1 MARIGLLSSPPP
13 LEGRSRV
20 VPSVSKSALRSSTVL
35 RLGVFGLLC
44 VLALV
49 LVLAAHRHGQWS
61 TADRRALIEAG
72 ETRVLR
78 VDARQPGAGL
88 QLQPGA
94 LRPGEWGFLEY
105 EAEGLGPAH
114 VLMLV
119 IESDTGQELRQ
130 LPMGRHVLPLWRFR
144 AWKGDAAAGLPSTP
158 RLSLFVRADERL
170 AVEDLPAAEL
180 RLHGLELQSGGLWPA
195 LRSTFSEWFAPRP
208 WLPSSINGEGSA
220 YAGRGGP
227 SLPLWIALCAL
238 AALACAPAPRRGWV
252 LPIVLGGWCVM
263 HLAHLHQIGQRSLR
277 LAAQSG
283 IATQPLVAHGMVA
296 GLIPEVRQLLAAV
309 PAADKLLLWTEDPLT
324 RDALRFE
331 LGARP
336 VLQLHQ
342 LEQLQQ
348 LPADAEILLLAV
360 APEQLPRGRGP
371 ARQVLGG
378 AQFEMAEMAASAQA
392 RLIRLRRLP

>member
-1 MARIGLLSSPPP
+1 MSN
-13 LEGRSRV
+13 
-20 VPSVSKSALRSSTVL
+20 SALRSLIVL

-72 ETRVLR
+72 ETPVLR

-88 QLQPGA
+88 QLQPGT

-105 EAEGLGPAH
+105 QAEGLGPAH
-114 VLMLV
+114 VLVLV
-119 IESDTGQELRQ
+119 IESDSGQELRQ

-144 AWKGDAAAGLPSTP
+144 AWNGDAAAATPSTP

-170 AVEDLPAAEL
+170 AMEDLPAAEL
-180 RLHGLELQSGGLWPA
+180 RLLSLELQSGGLWPA
-195 LRSTFSEWFAPRP
+195 LRSAFSEWFAPRP
-208 WLPSSINGEGSA
+208 WLASSINGEGSA

-227 SLPLWIALCAL
+227 ALPLWIALCAL
-238 AALACAPAPRRGWV
+238 AALACAPAPRRPWV
-252 LPIVLGGWCVM
+252 LPIMLGGWCFV
-263 HLAHLHQIGQRSLR
+263 HLGHLHQLGQRSLR
-277 LAAQSG
+277 LAGQADL
-283 IATQPLVAHGMVA
+283 ATQPLVAHSMVA
-296 GLIPEVRQLLAAV
+296 ALTPEVRRVLAAV

-348 LPADAEILLLAV
+348 LPAEAEILLLAV
-360 APEQLPRGRGP
+360 TPEQLPRGRGP

-378 AQFEMAEMAASAQA
+378 IPFEMTEVAASAQA

>member
-1 MARIGLLSSPPP
+1 MI
-13 LEGRSRV
+13 
-20 VPSVSKSALRSSTVL
+20 VL

-72 ETRVLR
+72 ETPVLR
-78 VDARQPGAGL
+78 VEARQPGAGL
-88 QLQPGA
+88 QLQPGT

-105 EAEGLGPAH
+105 QAEGLGPAH

-119 IESDTGQELRQ
+119 IESDSGQELRQ

-144 AWKGDAAAGLPSTP
+144 AWNGDAAAATPSTP

-180 RLHGLELQSGGLWPA
+180 RLLSLELQSGGLWPA
-195 LRSTFSEWFAPRP
+195 LRSAFSEWFAPRP
-208 WLPSSINGEGSA
+208 WLASSINGEGSA

-238 AALACAPAPRRGWV
+238 AALACAPAPRRRWV
-252 LPIVLGGWCVM
+252 LPIVLCGWGFV
-263 HLAHLHQIGQRSLR
+263 HLGHLHQLGQRSLR
-277 LAAQSG
+277 LAGQADL
-283 IATQPLVAHGMVA
+283 ATQPLVAHSMVA
-296 GLIPEVRQLLAAV
+296 ALTPEVRRVLAAV

-348 LPADAEILLLAV
+348 LPAEAEILLLAV
-360 APEQLPRGRGP
+360 APEQLPRGHGS

-378 AQFEMAEMAASAQA
+378 IPFEMTEVAASAQT

>member
-1 MARIGLLSSPPP
+1 
-13 LEGRSRV
+13 
-20 VPSVSKSALRSSTVL
+20 VSISALRASAVL
-35 RLGVFGLLC
+35 RLGVVALLC
-44 VLALV
+44 ALALV

-61 TADRRALIEAG
+61 TAERRALIDAG

-88 QLQPGA
+88 QFQPGA

-105 EAEGLGPAH
+105 QAEGLGPTH

-119 IESDTGQELRQ
+119 IESDSGQELRQ
-130 LPMGRHVLPLWRFR
+130 LPMGRHVLPLWRFG
-144 AWKGDAAAGLPSTP
+144 AWNGGVAAATP

-180 RLHGLELQSGGLWPA
+180 RLLSLELQSGGLWPA
-195 LRSTFSEWFAPRP
+195 LRSAFSEWFAPRP
-208 WLPSSINGEGSA
+208 WLASSINGEGSA

-238 AALACAPAPRRGWV
+238 AALACAPAPRRRWV
-252 LPIVLGGWCVM
+252 LPIVLGGWCFM
-263 HLAHLHQIGQRSLR
+263 HLAHLHQLGQRSLR
-277 LAAQSG
+277 LAGQADL
-283 IATQPLVAHGMVA
+283 ATQPLVAHSMVA
-296 GLIPEVRQLLAAV
+296 VLTPEVRRVLAAV

-348 LPADAEILLLAV
+348 LPAEAEILLLVV

-378 AQFEMAEMAASAQA
+378 IPFEMTEVAASPQA

>member
-1 MARIGLLSSPPP
+1 
-13 LEGRSRV
+13 
-20 VPSVSKSALRSSTVL
+20 VSNSALRSLIVL
-35 RLGVFGLLC
+35 RLCVFGLLC

-61 TADRRALIEAG
+61 TADRRALIETG
-72 ETRVLR
+72 ETPVLR
-78 VDARQPGAGL
+78 VDARQPGAGM

-105 EAEGLGPAH
+105 EAEGLGMAH
-114 VLMLV
+114 VLMLL
-119 IESDTGQELRQ
+119 IESDAGQELRQ

-144 AWKGDAAAGLPSTP
+144 AWSGDAGDSTASTP
-158 RLSLFVRADERL
+158 RISVFVRADERL
-170 AVEDLPAAEL
+170 ALQDLPEAEL
-180 RLHGLELQSGGLWPA
+180 RLHVLELQSGGLWPA
-195 LRSTFSEWFAPRP
+195 LRSAFSEWFAPRP
-208 WLPSSINGEGSA
+208 WLASSINGEGSA
-220 YAGRGGP
+220 FAGRGGP

-238 AALACAPAPRRGWV
+238 AALACAPAPRRRWV
-252 LPIVLGGWCVM
+252 LPIVLGSWCVV
-263 HLAHLHQIGQRSLR
+263 HGAHLHQLGQRSLR
-277 LAAQSG
+277 LAGQADL
-283 IATQPLVAHGMVA
+283 ATQPLVAHSMVA
-296 GLIPEVRQLLAAV
+296 ALTPEVRQVLAAV
-309 PAADKLLLWTEDPLT
+309 PAADRLLLWTEDPLT

-348 LPADAEILLLAV
+348 LPAGAEILLLAI
-360 APEQLPRGRGP
+360 APEQLPRGPGP

-378 AQFEMAEMAASAQA
+378 LQFEMSEIAASAQA

>member
-1 MARIGLLSSPPP
+1 M
-13 LEGRSRV
+13 
-20 VPSVSKSALRSSTVL
+20 
-35 RLGVFGLLC
+35 FGLLC

-72 ETRVLR
+72 EAPVLR

-88 QLQPGA
+88 QLQSGA

-119 IESDTGQELRQ
+119 IESDSGQELRQ
-130 LPMGRHVLPLWRFR
+130 LPMGRHVLPLWRFG
-144 AWKGDAAAGLPSTP
+144 AWNGGVAAATPSTP

-170 AVEDLPAAEL
+170 AMEDLPAAEL

-195 LRSTFSEWFAPRP
+195 LRSAFSEWFAPRP
-208 WLPSSINGEGSA
+208 WLASSINGEGSA

-238 AALACAPAPRRGWV
+238 AALACAPAPRRRWV
-252 LPIVLGGWCVM
+252 LPIVLGGWCFV
-263 HLAHLHQIGQRSLR
+263 HLAHLHQLGQRSLR
-277 LAAQSG
+277 LAGQADL
-283 IATQPLVAHGMVA
+283 ATQPLVAHSMVA
-296 GLIPEVRQLLAAV
+296 ALTPEVRRVLAAV

-348 LPADAEILLLAV
+348 LPAEAEILLLAV

-378 AQFEMAEMAASAQA
+378 IPFEMTEVAASAQA